1 MKIPSNFFSLK
12 NFKKF
17 CKKDFKNINNIK
29 NYQVVLV
36 YFALLFLVD
45 MSGIM
50 NLYEE
55 NYVRRIINMYRRR
68 DPLSYQKM
76 LKPFAKPIKQMLNEE
91 DVRKLQSIE
100 IPKKTDFPW
109 FSRKNTGSH
118 QCCEGY
124 SEEEKKI
131 MMDISYKV
139 KDLYEKE
146 IGKELFFLR
155 ENIPTIYTYYGN
167 KSQHLWHVDPKN
179 IDSIFNI
186 IICIDRKGDISPLQ
200 YKDKDGQ
207 EHSIHFEPGDAA
219 IFNGGT
225 TIHQVPPN
233 NDPNS
238 ERKVLNLVYTSDKK
252 LSQDLGIS
260 NNMCSFISG
269 GSNIKNIIILFLGI
283 FVTNFIISYLAK
295 TQNLTYSFTLV
306 FLIISLVLVKYIPQI
321 HNLPIGSGRASSLK
335 HNIIIML
342 IFILLTFSAKG
353 GILFFLYFALTNIFF
368 PQSSVFYY

>member
-1 MKIPSNFFSLK
+1 MKNYPKFLSPK
-12 NFKKF
+12 NLKKF
-17 CKKDFKNINNIK
+17 FKRDFKNINHIK

-68 DPLSYQKM
+68 DSLSYQKM
-76 LKPFAKPIKQMLNEE
+76 LNPFAKPIKQMLNEE
-91 DVRKLQSIE
+91 EVKNLQSIK
-100 IPKKTDFPW
+100 IPDKTDMPW
-109 FSRKNTGSH
+109 FSRKNTSSH

-124 SEEEKKI
+124 SENEKKI
-131 MMDISYKV
+131 VMDISHKV
-139 KDLYEKE
+139 KDIYEKE
-146 IGKELFFLR
+146 IGKKLYFLK
-155 ENIPTIYTYYGN
+155 ENIPTIYTYRGH

-179 IDSIFNI
+179 INSIYNI

-200 YKDKDGQ
+200 YKDKEGKV
-207 EHSIHFEPGDAA
+207 HSIHFQPGDAA
-219 IFNGGT
+219 IFKGGT

-260 NNMCSFISG
+260 NNMCSFIAG
-269 GSNIKNIIILFLGI
+269 GSNMKNIIILFLGVFI
-283 FVTNFIISYLAK
+283 SNFIISYLAK
-295 TQNLTYSFTLV
+295 TKNLTYSFTIV
-306 FLIISLVLVKYIPQI
+306 FMIISLLLVKYIPQI

-335 HNIIIML
+335 HNLVMVL
-342 IFILLTFSAKG
+342 IFILFTLSFKG
-353 GILFFLYFALTNIFF
+353 GILFFLYFAITNIVF
-368 PQSSVFYY
+368 PRSWVFYY

>member
-1 MKIPSNFFSLK
+1 MKLTHNLFSTK

-17 CKKDFKNINNIK
+17 CQRDFKNINHIK

-45 MSGIM
+45 MSGVM

-76 LKPFAKPIKQMLNEE
+76 LNPFAKPIKQMLNEE
-91 DVRKLQSIE
+91 EVKNLQSIE
-100 IPKKTDFPW
+100 IPDTTDMPW
-109 FSRKNTGSH
+109 FSRKNTSSH

-124 SEEEKKI
+124 TENEKKI
-131 MMDISYKV
+131 VMDISHKV
-139 KDLYEKE
+139 KDIYEKE
-146 IGKELFFLR
+146 IGKKLYFLR
-155 ENIPTIYTYYGN
+155 EHIPTIYTYRGH

-200 YKDKDGQ
+200 YKDKDGK
-207 EHSIHFEPGDAA
+207 EHSIHFQPGDAA
-219 IFNGGT
+219 IFKGGT

-238 ERKVLNLVYTSDKK
+238 ERKVLNIVYTSDKK
-252 LSQDLGIS
+252 LSQELGIS
-260 NNMCSFISG
+260 NNMCSYIAG

-283 FVTNFIISYLAK
+283 FISNLIISYLAK
-295 TQNLTYSFTLV
+295 TKNLTYSFTLV
-306 FLIISLVLVKYIPQI
+306 FLAISLLLVKYIPQI

-335 HNIIIML
+335 HNLVMVL
-342 IFILLTFSAKG
+342 IFILFTFSFKG
-353 GILFFLYFALTNIFF
+353 GILFFLYFAITNIVF
-368 PQSSVFYY
+368 PRSWVFYY